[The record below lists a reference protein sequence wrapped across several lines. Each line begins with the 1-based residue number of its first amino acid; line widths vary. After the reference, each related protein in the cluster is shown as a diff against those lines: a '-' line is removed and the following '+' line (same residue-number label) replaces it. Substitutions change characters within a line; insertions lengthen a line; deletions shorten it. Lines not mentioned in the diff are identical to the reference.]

1 MVRKLLT
8 VVVLVAFMVSLAQVG
23 FAYQQQ
29 QNTISKYQKSLSA
42 LGYYKGEPTG
52 TMDEATIAAI
62 KACQRKCG
70 MEPTGKLDKPTCQM
84 IWGEVQKELAPTEGE
99 IK

>member
-1 MVRKLLT
+1 MARKLLT
-8 VVVLVAFMVSLAQVG
+8 VVVLVAFVVSLAQVG

-29 QNTISKYQKSLSA
+29 EQTISKYQKSLRA

-52 TMDEATIAAI
+52 TMDAATVEAI

-70 MEPTGKLDKPTCQM
+70 MEPTGKLDNPTCKA
-84 IWGEVQKELAPTEGE
+84 IWGEVQKELAPAEGE